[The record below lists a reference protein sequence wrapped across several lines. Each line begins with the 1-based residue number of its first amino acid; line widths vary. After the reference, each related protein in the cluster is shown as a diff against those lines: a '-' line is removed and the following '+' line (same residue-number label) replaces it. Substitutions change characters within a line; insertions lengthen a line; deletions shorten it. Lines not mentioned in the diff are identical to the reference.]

1 MVDNSIA
8 LAGWLIQA
16 GRSSSRLG
24 AAAAAN
30 LTTSCAWVLFTGIEA
45 GKYSSSRLGAAAA
58 VNLTTSCA
66 WVLSQVKKLVSIAA
80 AGWELPQL
88 LN

>member
-58 VNLTTSCA
+58 AKLTTSCA
-66 WVLSQVKKLVSIAA
+66 WVIFTGIV
-80 AGWELPQL
+80 
-88 LN
+88 

>member
-1 MVDNSIA
+1 MGIE
-8 LAGWLIQA
+8 AGKYC
-16 GRSSSRLG
+16 SSRLG
-24 AAAAAN
+24 AAAAAK

-66 WVLSQVKKLVSIAA
+66 WVLSWV
-80 AGWELPQL
+80 
-88 LN
+88 